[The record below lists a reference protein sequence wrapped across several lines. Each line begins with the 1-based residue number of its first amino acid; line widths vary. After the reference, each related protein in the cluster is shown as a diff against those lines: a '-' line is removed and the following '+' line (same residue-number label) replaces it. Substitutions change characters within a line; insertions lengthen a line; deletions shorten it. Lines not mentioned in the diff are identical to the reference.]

1 MAARLG
7 DFLICIQAS
16 GASAPHA
23 RIDDPARWPALGAV
37 QAPVARHV
45 AGPGITVWT
54 RGDIT
59 TQVGDVGAVALI
71 NAPGAVPVADLASDV
86 AAWRHDAQWRP
97 SHQRGRYVWVLWDAA
112 AQRVEAF
119 VDAFRTYPVVY
130 AQTPHG
136 VVVASDIRLLLA
148 TGWVRA
154 EVDPVA
160 IYHYLNFS
168 YVPAP
173 VAAIRGVQ
181 KLTAGCALR
190 VRGGAVHTSR
200 HWDAVYPE
208 DVGGSED
215 ARAAQLREQIVQT
228 VQRYRPAQAEGWGTF
243 LSGGTD
249 SSSISGILARQDAQA
264 KVKSFSIGFAEPG
277 YDELGYSQIAS
288 RYFGLDAHELRV
300 SEDDAVDLVPRLA
313 QAYDEP
319 FGNSSAI
326 PTFYCADLAV
336 RHGVDL
342 MVAGDGGDE
351 IFGGNERYRKDVIFE
366 WFHQAPALVRGAG
379 HLAAGALRGVDAR
392 WANRIKNFVHR
403 GTLPNPDRFY
413 SDDSFASDHFEELLS
428 AAFRSQVDVLAS
440 LDLQR
445 QIYAQAQASST
456 LHKLMYLDLRMTI
469 ADNDVV
475 KVVRAAKLA
484 GASVAFPY
492 LDQDLIAFTG
502 RLPVHDKVHRLNK
515 RHLFKRAVEDILPIE
530 IRQKKK
536 QGFGLPV
543 SVWMRRPGRFQD
555 MVKDIVLSPRA
566 LSRGYCEAEYV
577 QHLMRRHERGAW
589 DHASEIYLLLM
600 LELWHR
606 TYVDNDV

>member
-7 DFLICIQAS
+7 DFLICMAAS
-16 GASAPHA
+16 GEVAPHA
-23 RIDDPARWPALGAV
+23 RIDDPARWPAAGDEGGAV
-37 QAPVARHV
+37 IRHTLAPGLTA
-45 AGPGITVWT
+45 WT
-54 RGDIT
+54 RGDI
-59 TQVGDVGAVALI
+59 AI
-71 NAPGAVPVADLASDV
+71 NAGEAGALGLLNGPGAVSVTDLTARV
-86 AAWRHDAQWRP
+86 AAWRQTSQWRP
-97 SHQRGRYVWVLWDAA
+97 ADVRGRYVLVLWDAA
-112 AQRVEAF
+112 ARRLEAF

-130 AQTPHG
+130 AQTSVG
-136 VVVASDIRLLLA
+136 VLVASDLRLLLA

-173 VAAIRGVQ
+173 VSAVRGVQ

-190 VRGGAVHTSR
+190 VRDGGMQTWR

-208 DVGGSED
+208 DQAGSEA
-215 ARAAQLREQIVQT
+215 ARAAQLRERIVET
-228 VQRYRPAQAEGWGTF
+228 VQRYRPAQAAGWGTF

-249 SSSISGILARQDAQA
+249 SSSISGILARQDGQA
-264 KVKSFSIGFAEPG
+264 KVKSFSIGFEEPG

-288 RYFGLDAHELRV
+288 RHFGLEAHELRV
-300 SEDDAVDLVPRLA
+300 SEADAVDLVPRLA
-313 QAYDEP
+313 SAYDEP

-336 RHGVDL
+336 RHGVNL

-366 WFHQAPALVRGAG
+366 WFHQAPALMRGAG
-379 HLAAGALRGVDAR
+379 RLAAGALKDVDTR
-392 WANRIKNFVHR
+392 WANRVKNFVHR

-413 SDDSFASDHFEELLS
+413 SDDSFASDHFDELLTAS
-428 AAFRSQVDVLAS
+428 FRQQVGAMAS

-445 QIYAQAQASST
+445 QIYAEAQASST

-484 GASVAFPY
+484 GVSVVFPY

-502 RLPVHDKVHRLNK
+502 HLPAHDKVHRLNK

-555 MVKDIVLSPRA
+555 MVKDIVLSSRA
-566 LSRGYCEAEYV
+566 LSRGYCDAEYV

-606 TYVDNDV
+606 TYVDEDV